1 MPRKPMPAAFSRI
14 PVVFRVGTHAVK
26 VSGGNGVW
34 SYAVDDQAGDQS
46 FATEAEAWEAGVRE
60 ADRIDRASGAA

>member
-1 MPRKPMPAAFSRI
+1 MSRKQVPASLPRI

-26 VSGGNGVW
+26 VSGGSGVW
-34 SYAVDDQAGDQS
+34 SFAVDDRAGQSS

-60 ADRIDRASGAA
+60 ADRIDRGGMVG

>member
-1 MPRKPMPAAFSRI
+1 MSRKPVQAAFSRI

-34 SYAVDDQAGDQS
+34 SYAVDEVAGSSS

-60 ADRIDRASGAA
+60 VDRIERAPR